1 MAEGRPVEKAE
12 TILEDLIR
20 RFGMEGKLQEA
31 RLDRVWPQVVG
42 PAIAAATRPVR
53 VKNGVLLVQVKSSA
67 WVQELNFRRRD
78 ILNRLASYLPSVR
91 LRHID
96 FRTSW
101 QPEAAAPE
109 EEEAPPGP
117 PLPTLHELES
127 MALQPA
133 EQEQIETVV
142 AHLSDEEMRE
152 TLRRTMTHDLQS
164 RKWRI
169 QHGWKPC
176 PRCQAIFYG
185 DEERCP
191 ICRVEGG
198 PPGTSARR

>member
-1 MAEGRPVEKAE
+1 MVEGRPVEKAE
-12 TILEDLIR
+12 TVLEDLIR
-20 RFGMEGKLQEA
+20 RFGLEGKLQEA

-78 ILNRLASYLPSVR
+78 ILNRLASYLPSVHI
-91 LRHID
+91 RHID

-101 QPEAAAPE
+101 QPEAAVPE
-109 EEEAPPGP
+109 EEARPGP
-117 PLPTLHELES
+117 PLPTINELEG
-127 MALQPA
+127 MALLPE
-133 EQEQIETVV
+133 EQKQIEAVV

-191 ICRVEGG
+191 ICRVETGLSRV
-198 PPGTSARR
+198 SAAR